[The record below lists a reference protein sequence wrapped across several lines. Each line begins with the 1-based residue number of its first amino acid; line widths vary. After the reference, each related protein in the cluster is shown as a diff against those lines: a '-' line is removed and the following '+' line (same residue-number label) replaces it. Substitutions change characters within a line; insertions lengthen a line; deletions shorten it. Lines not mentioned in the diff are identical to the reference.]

1 MQRWMDYRLKN
12 YLTNNRKYD
21 NIDITEKDSGSE
33 MKPISKNIRIYQNKL
48 NNRET
53 KNNSRV
59 RLGEKGEIY

>member
-1 MQRWMDYRLKN
+1 
-12 YLTNNRKYD
+12 
-21 NIDITEKDSGSE
+21 

>member
-1 MQRWMDYRLKN
+1 MDYRLKN

>member
-1 MQRWMDYRLKN
+1 MDYRLKN

-53 KNNSRV
+53 KIIA
-59 RLGEKGEIY
+59 G